1 MGTVRIKDHWAEQ
14 RLFEQ
19 RAMIAAIIVV
29 TLTLVLIGRLVMLQ
43 VVRYQYYAELSQ
55 GNRVRIEPL
64 PAQRGLILDRNG
76 AVLAENRPAF
86 QLELVRERVPD
97 VDATLKGLAQIG
109 VLQEDDLPDTRRLIR
124 SRRSFESVP
133 IRLRLTDEEI
143 ARFAVHRFEF
153 PGVDIATRLT
163 RFYPHGEHA
172 VHALGYVAAISED
185 DVKKLEK
192 DDLLS
197 KYAGTSLIGKL
208 GIEASYEGEL
218 HGVDG
223 SRQILVNA
231 AGRSVDKQ
239 GKLKAD
245 LPVTKPVAG
254 RDVITSIDLPTQ
266 LVAEEG
272 LTGKRGA
279 VVAIDPDNGD
289 VVALVSTPG
298 FDPNPFTRGL
308 TRAEY
313 GALRDNIDV
322 PLLNRALR
330 GQYPSGS
337 TIKPGLALAGLVY
350 HDVDPNATKFCP
362 GIWHLPGSSLAFREG
377 RTGRHGAMDLRHAIA
392 KSCDVY
398 FYGLANDIGVDLIAE
413 FLGPLGFG
421 SLTGIDISGEKPGL
435 LPSKEWKRKTFKRP
449 ADQVW
454 FPGETVNFGVGQ
466 GYFLVTPLQLAHY
479 VSIIANRGTSYK
491 PRLVSGV
498 RDPATGEV
506 KRFPAV
512 KNEEIKNV
520 SAEQWQIVTEGM
532 AGTLR
537 YGTAAGFA
545 GKNMTYTIAGKTGT
559 AQVFTVARNQS
570 LDNQKT
576 VSDRLRDHSW
586 FIAFAPA
593 ERPRIAVAVIVE
605 NGGFGSA
612 LASPIAR
619 NVMDTYL
626 LDANGQLK
634 VPLPPGTV
642 PLTPGPGYG
651 PIIPGKGAAPA
662 AAAPPKEDAPD
673 TEAKD

>member
-1 MGTVRIKDHWAEQ
+1 MGTVRIKDHWGEQ
-14 RLFEQ
+14 RLFER
-19 RAMIAAIIVV
+19 RALAAAIVIAL
-29 TLTLVLIGRLVMLQ
+29 LTLLLLGRLALLQ
-43 VVRYQYYAELSQ
+43 IVRYDYYAELSQ
-55 GNRVRIEPL
+55 GNRVRLEPL
-64 PAQRGLILDRNG
+64 PAQRGLILDRNQQ
-76 AVLAENRPAF
+76 VLAENRPAF

-97 VDATLKGLAQIG
+97 VDATLAGLVNIG
-109 VLQEDDLPDTRRLIR
+109 VLAAEDVEDTKRLVK

-133 IRLRLTDEEI
+133 IRLRLTEEEI
-143 ARFAVHRFEF
+143 ARFAVHRFDF

-172 VHALGYVAAISED
+172 VHALGYVAAISES
-185 DVKKLEK
+185 DVKNLDEEGQ
-192 DDLLS
+192 LG
-197 KYAGTSLIGKL
+197 KYAGTTLIGKL
-208 GIEASYEGEL
+208 GIEASYESQL
-218 HGVDG
+218 HGTDG

-231 AGRSVDKQ
+231 AGRSVDRQ
-239 GKLKAD
+239 GALTPE
-245 LPVTKPVAG
+245 LQEIKPLAG

-266 LVAEEG
+266 LVAEQG
-272 LTGKRGA
+272 LMGRRGA
-279 VVAIDPDNGD
+279 LVAIDPNNGD
-289 VVALVSTPG
+289 VIALVSMPG

-313 GALRDNIDV
+313 GALRDSIDV

-337 TIKPGLALAGLVY
+337 TIKPGLALAALVY

-398 FYGLANDIGVDLIAE
+398 FYGLANDIGVDHIAE

-421 SLTGIDISGEKPGL
+421 SLTGIDIGGEKPGL

-479 VSIIANRGTSYK
+479 VSIIANRGSSYK

-506 KRFPAV
+506 KRFPPV
-512 KNEEIKNV
+512 KNEEISNV

-537 YGTAAGFA
+537 YGTAAAFA
-545 GKNMTYTIAGKTGT
+545 GRNMTYTIAGKTGT

-593 ERPRIAVAVIVE
+593 EHPRIAVAVIVE
-605 NGGFGSA
+605 NGGFGASV
-612 LASPIAR
+612 ASPIAR
-619 NVMDTYL
+619 QVMDTYL

-634 VPLPPGTV
+634 VPLPSGTV

-651 PIIPGKGAAPA
+651 PIIPGKGAARP
-662 AAAPPKEDAPD
+662 AAAPPAEDASGA
-673 TEAKD
+673 EAED

>member
-14 RLFEQ
+14 RLFER
-19 RAMIAAIIVV
+19 RAIAATVIIVL
-29 TLTLVLIGRLVMLQ
+29 LTLVLVGRLIVLQ
-43 VVRYQYYAELSQ
+43 IMRYDYYAELSQ
-55 GNRVRIEPL
+55 GNRVRVEPL

-76 AVLAENRPAF
+76 QVLAENRPAF

-97 VDATLKGLAQIG
+97 VDATLNGLVQIG
-109 VLQEDDLPDTRRLIR
+109 VLSADDVDDTLKLVR

-163 RFYPHGEHA
+163 RYYPHGEHA

-192 DDLLS
+192 DNQLG

-208 GIEASYEGEL
+208 GIEQAFEENL
-218 HGVDG
+218 HGADG

-231 AGRSVDKQ
+231 AGRSVQRQ
-239 GKLKAD
+239 GTLTPA
-245 LPVTKPVAG
+245 LQEIKPVAG
-254 RDVITSIDLPTQ
+254 RDVITAIDFPTQ
-266 LVAEEG
+266 LVAEQG
-272 LTGKRGA
+272 LIDRRGA
-279 VVAIDPDNGD
+279 AVAIDPNNGD
-289 VVALVSTPG
+289 VIALVSTPG

-350 HDVDPNATKFCP
+350 HEVEPNAPRFCP
-362 GIWHLPGSSLAFREG
+362 GVYRLPGSSLAFREG
-377 RTGRHGAMDLRHAIA
+377 RGGRHGAMDLRHAIA

-398 FYGLANDIGVDLIAE
+398 FYGLANEIGVDHIAE
-413 FLGPLGFG
+413 FLAPLGFG
-421 SLTGIDISGEKPGL
+421 SLTGIDIGGEKPGL
-435 LPSKEWKRKTFKRP
+435 LPSKEWKRKAFKHP

-479 VSIIANRGTSYK
+479 VSIIANRGTSYR
-491 PRLVSGV
+491 PRLVIGV
-498 RDPATGEV
+498 RDPATGKE

-512 KNEEIKNV
+512 KNEEIKSV

-537 YGTAAGFA
+537 YGTAAAFA
-545 GKNMTYTIAGKTGT
+545 GKAMTYTIAGKTGT

-586 FIAFAPA
+586 FVAFAPA

-605 NGGFGSA
+605 NGGFGASI
-612 LASPIAR
+612 ASPIAR
-619 NVMDTYL
+619 QMMDTYL
-626 LDANGQLK
+626 LDASGQLK

-651 PIIPGKGAAPA
+651 PITPGKGSSPA
-662 AAAPPKEDAPD
+662 AATPPKEDATGAD
-673 TEAKD
+673 AED